1 MNEEQMM
8 MVPPDDIM
16 SLRAGMMIALSNA
29 IDETRDENA
38 KHMLLMAMDAIL
50 YTINPPRGNVQ
61 EVKH

>member
-8 MVPPDDIM
+8 MVPPDDVM
-16 SLRAGMMIALSNA
+16 TLRAGMLIALAQA
-29 IDETRDENA
+29 IDEARDENA
-38 KHMLLMAMDAIL
+38 KNMLLMAMDAML

>member
-16 SLRAGMMIALSNA
+16 SLRAGVMIALA
-29 IDETRDENA
+29 QAVDQTRDENA
-38 KHMLLMAMDAIL
+38 ANMLLMAMDALL

>member
-16 SLRAGMMIALSNA
+16 SLRAGVMIALAQAVDN
-29 IDETRDENA
+29 TRDESA
-38 KHMLLMAMDAIL
+38 ASMLLMAMDALL